1 MLEKLFHV
9 LISVSN
15 GDVTFSA
22 NNVDEETYHIE
33 DNGNGAFLLNNIFV
47 NGDNKAE
54 TYSVN
59 YPIEQILKK
68 PKPGVLQKFNLVLRR
83 LFQSKL

>member
-15 GDVTFSA
+15 GDGTFRA
-22 NNVDEETYHIE
+22 DDVDEETYHIE

-59 YPIEQILKK
+59 YPSEQI
-68 PKPGVLQKFNLVLRR
+68 
-83 LFQSKL
+83 

>member
-15 GDVTFSA
+15 GDGTFSA
-22 NNVDEETYHIE
+22 DDVDEETYHIE
-33 DNGNGAFLLNNIFV
+33 ENGNGAFLLNNIFG
-47 NGDNKAE
+47 NGDDKTE

-59 YPIEQILKK
+59 YPSEQTLKK

-83 LFQSKL
+83 LFESKL